1 MTTSISAGR
10 AIPQNTRNP
19 GGFWSDNNFL
29 TQIMVE
35 LKKRVTLL
43 DLAFTNKEEQ
53 TGGGKVTGSLGWSD
67 HGMAELGS

>member
-1 MTTSISAGR
+1 
-10 AIPQNTRNP
+10 
-19 GGFWSDNNFL
+19 
-29 TQIMVE
+29 MVE